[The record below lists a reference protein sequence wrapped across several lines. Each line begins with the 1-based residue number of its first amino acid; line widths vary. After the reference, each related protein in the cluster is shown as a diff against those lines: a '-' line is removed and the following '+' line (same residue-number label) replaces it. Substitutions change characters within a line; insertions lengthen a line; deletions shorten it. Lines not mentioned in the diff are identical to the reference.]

1 MNTLVFNP
9 TELLKY
15 FVNKQQLI
23 LETLDPYKN
32 ELDETED
39 LIKKLERCE
48 IIMEHRKLLNFKDIL
63 ITSKEKIK
71 IYLNLIF

>member
-48 IIMEHRKLLNFKDIL
+48 IIMEHRKLLNFKEIL